1 MKCSY
6 VQFGQLVSAKTLWF
20 LKRGR
25 ELYLKDQIS
34 GISWM
39 AGGSGLFWTDSNY
52 VQFTF
57 YIFL

>member
-25 ELYLKDQIS
+25 ELYLEDQIS

-39 AGGSGLFWTDSNY
+39 AGGSANVGPRLQYF
-52 VQFTF
+52 
-57 YIFL
+57 